1 MPPVK
6 FFEDPCRTGPPW
18 LGSLDERVQ
27 VQTLGTAIEMSGIVA
42 GRRCLD
48 VGCGQGQLVRMLLGL
63 GARDVVGVDH
73 AAEHIGRLV
82 AQYPEASWHAGD
94 ISNDAFRAKLGSFDL
109 IYLLEVLQYLPV
121 PEILDAL
128 WAMLTPGGRILA
140 TFPNE
145 DAPITKETVHRFD
158 GGYVAPSTEVLLAW
172 ARSAPGLDSFGLRGL
187 DVEEAWWLA
196 PYALSSWT
204 QDAHWPGKLPN
215 RLQLV
220 IQKQPSDAR

>member
-1 MPPVK
+1 MSSAK
-6 FFEDPCRTGPPW
+6 YFEDFCRTGQPW
-18 LGSLDERVQ
+18 LDCADDRVQ

-63 GARDVVGVDH
+63 GARDVVGVHH

-82 AQYPEASWHAGD
+82 ARYPEASWHVGD
-94 ISNDAFRAKLGSFDL
+94 ISNEAFRAKLGSFDL

-128 WAMLTPGGRILA
+128 WPMLTPGGRILA

-145 DAPITKETVHRFD
+145 DAPVTKQTVHRFD
-158 GGYVAPSTEVLLAW
+158 GRYVPPPTQALLAW
-172 ARSAPGLDSFGLRGL
+172 ARSAPGLDSFGLRGF
-187 DVEEAWWLA
+187 DFEKDQWLA
-196 PYALSSWT
+196 PYALSTWT